1 MATMNRRRMLASGA
15 AAAGGLLGG
24 GALVASSSAHGDAEA
39 ALETASDAATST
51 RRVIPSACWQCVTR
65 CPILGTVDNG
75 RLVKIDGNPAS
86 RCTRGRLCARGQ
98 AGVNQVDDPD
108 RLLHPLLRVGAR
120 GEGRWKKISWTEALD
135 LLVEGGEVAGRHVR
149 GLRELRDAGTPER
162 FLFHYGR
169 TVGSDFLI
177 LMYYFL
183 PAYGTGSIGDHN
195 SICIAAGGIARALT
209 GGGAGF
215 LDFERAAMILNFG
228 NSMLEAGLDHVPF
241 AQRWVDAVAN
251 GTKLVTFDVRLSN
264 TAARSTEWIPVRPG
278 TDLAV
283 ALAMCHVIVE
293 DRLHDTAFIEAHT
306 NVTASEL
313 EHHLAPYT
321 PEWAEGISG
330 VPASRTRSLAREYAT
345 SGPGICVSGRG
356 AFMHHNGVQAQRAL
370 YMLQAV
376 SGNIDPQGRA
386 WARPRWNY
394 PYPFPSQ
401 DAKKLDIFSGEP
413 GRYSHPMAGVSHQIL
428 PMIDEGPER
437 PDIYMVYC
445 HNPVYSNGD
454 CGENARILSDEE
466 KIPFLVSVDVT
477 LSETSELADLV
488 LPDATYLE
496 RWTCDGKTSPEGIAE
511 YQIRQ
516 PMHPPRGEARNF
528 CDVACELAGRLGID
542 LGFASAEEFVQA
554 TCDATPGVQDMGGF
568 EYMKAHGVWCDLD
581 AEAPGRSPGPMQI
594 RSEAL
599 EEAGLPA
606 LPGWMP
612 IPDHESMTD
621 DELVLVTYKVNVHTH
636 SRTQNCK
643 WLSEIYH
650 DNRAWIHP
658 ETAAARGL
666 SDGDAV
672 VVRSELGEIV
682 TRVRITDGIHPR
694 AVAISHHGGHWA
706 YGDYASGRRTRFH
719 REEADGRLRWWSDHG
734 THVNLVIPNR
744 GDPIAGSMCWN
755 DTVVTVSKAP
765 AQPA

>member
-1 MATMNRRRMLASGA
+1 MTTIHRRKLLTMGTA
-15 AAAGGLLGG
+15 AATGLLGG
-24 GALVASSSAHGDAEA
+24 GAFVTSGRRLTEA
-39 ALETASDAATST
+39 DQRRARNTTGET

-108 RLLHPLLRVGAR
+108 RLLHPLVREGAR
-120 GEGRWKKISWTEALD
+120 GEGRWRKISWTEALG
-135 LLVEGGEVAGRHVR
+135 LLVEGGEVAGREVR
-149 GLRELRDAGTPER
+149 GLRALRDDGSPEK

-169 TVGSDFLI
+169 TVGSDYLI

-195 SICIAAGGIARALT
+195 SICVAAGGVARALT

-215 LDFERAAMILNFG
+215 LDFSRAATILNFG

-241 AQRWVDAVAN
+241 AQRWVDAVAG

-264 TAARSTEWIPVRPG
+264 TAARSTEWIPVMPG

-283 ALAMCHVIVE
+283 ALALCHVIVA

-306 NVTASEL
+306 NVTPSEL
-313 EHHLAPYT
+313 EQHLEPYS
-321 PEWAEGISG
+321 PEWAEKISG
-330 VPASRTRSLAREYAT
+330 VRASTTRSIAREYAT

-356 AFMHHNGVQAQRAL
+356 AFMHHNGVQTQRAL
-370 YMLQAV
+370 YLLQALT
-376 SGNIDPQGRA
+376 GNIDPEGRD
-386 WARPRWNY
+386 WAYPRWD
-394 PYPFPSQ
+394 YPFQFPSR
-401 DAKKLDIFSGEP
+401 DVPRLPVFDGEP
-413 GRYSHPMAGVSHQIL
+413 GQYSHPMAGVSHQIL
-428 PMIDEGPER
+428 HMIDKGPER

-454 CGENARILSDEE
+454 CNENARILSDEQ

-528 CDVACELAGRLGID
+528 CDVACEVAGRLGIE
-542 LGFASAEEFVQA
+542 LGFDSAEEFVRA
-554 TCDATPGVQDMGGF
+554 TCDATPAVRDAGGF
-568 EYMKAHGVWCDLD
+568 EYMKTHGVLCDLD
-581 AEAPGRSPGPMQI
+581 AEAIRRPPEPMQI
-594 RSEAL
+594 RSETL
-599 EEAGLPA
+599 EVAGFPGLPS
-606 LPGWMP
+606 WMP
-612 IPDHESMTD
+612 SPDHESMTG
-621 DELVLVTYKVNVHTH
+621 DELILVTYKVNVHTH

-658 ETAAARGL
+658 ATAAARGL
-666 SDGDAV
+666 TEGDEI
-672 VVRSELGEIV
+672 VVRSEVGEIV
-682 TRVRITDGIHPR
+682 TRIRITEGIHPR
-694 AVAISHHGGHWA
+694 AVAISHHCGHWA
-706 YGDYASGRRTRFH
+706 YGRYASGRTTQFH
-719 REEADGRLRWWSDHG
+719 GEDADGRLRWWSDHG
-734 THVNLVIPNR
+734 AHVNHVIPNR

-765 AQPA
+765 ARSA